1 MLSLKGRLCFSV
13 SPLHAEPAGYWLL
26 STVYFF
32 GLTDGES
39 RALIVAS
46 QSLDRTEYVT
56 EMSYYEEDD
65 LGRFGEVG
73 RHRPDLFEKFMA
85 WYQACQED
93 GALSRRE
100 KALIG
105 LAVAHALQ
113 CPYCIDAYSQS
124 CLEAGSNLEQMTEA
138 IHMASALRGGA
149 SLVHGVQA
157 HNSVGKVSM

>member
-1 MLSLKGRLCFSV
+1 MQTGRMEEGTKDEGGEVIEEGRLTAMPSSFI
-13 SPLHAEPAGYWLL
+13 LHPSSLF
-26 STVYFF
+26 TVEYR
-32 GLTDGES
+32 T
-39 RALIVAS
+39 VA
-46 QSLDRTEYVT
+46 
-56 EMSYYEEDD
+56 YYEEDD
-65 LGRFGEVG
+65 LGRFSEVG
-73 RHRPDLFEKFMA
+73 KHRPDLFEKFMA

-113 CPYCIDAYSQS
+113 CPYCIDAFSQS
-124 CLEAGSNLEQMTEA
+124 CLESGSNMEQMTEA

-157 HNSVGKVSM
+157 HNSVNKVSM